1 MRKSKRKPKRRP
13 MHKSMHMVMR
23 KSAEGSG
30 RARQNSPAAGTTA
43 FFRLACSDG

>member
-1 MRKSKRKPKRRP
+1 MRKSKRKPMRKP
-13 MHKSMHMVMR
+13 MHKSKHMVMR

-30 RARQNSPAAGTTA
+30 RARQNNPAAGTTA